1 MIHSVL
7 ASEQRLGR
15 VDFRPLCLSAV
26 SQDCCLGCQPGLKH
40 LLIHSQ
46 LHLHPARA
54 RVATSVQVVAVRCA
68 GAEEVPYKGGGDTVT
83 FNGSVVTTT
92 CCDNAVSVGHRDV
105 LTRVCTCSISR
116 RYDQEAAVVVRRIVH
131 SMFLCEPCR
140 YVVFRCKM
148 QCPT

>member
-15 VDFRPLCLSAV
+15 VEFRPLCLSAV
-26 SQDCCLGCQPGLKH
+26 LQDCCLGRQPGLKH

-68 GAEEVPYKGGGDTVT
+68 GAEEVPYKDQVMRWRH
-83 FNGSVVTTT
+83 
-92 CCDNAVSVGHRDV
+92 GHFQWIRSHDDV
-105 LTRVCTCSISR
+105 LR
-116 RYDQEAAVVVRRIVH
+116 
-131 SMFLCEPCR
+131 
-140 YVVFRCKM
+140 
-148 QCPT
+148 QCGECWTP